1 MVLTRCNPCLTTNN
15 SLSGLCAIVDEQVGH
30 EVMVEQMINKM
41 QLVANI
47 HKILLD
53 NVEQA

>member
-1 MVLTRCNPCLTTNN
+1 
-15 SLSGLCAIVDEQVGH
+15 LSGLCAIVDEQVGH